1 MTRVWG
7 RSMRIRPASRHAYAA
22 LACALA
28 VGLATAPGVRAQSLV
43 EALSATYNSNPDL
56 LAARALL
63 RQTDETLA
71 QAVANWRP
79 KVVLSY
85 QYNKTQADSTPVIS
99 TNSSF
104 SLNGNTTLLQVTQP
118 IFRGGA
124 TVAATKTAQANI
136 QSQRAQ
142 LADTEQQVLLN
153 TITTYADLVRD
164 AGIVDARRNNVKV
177 LVQQLDATR
186 ERFRVGELTI
196 TDVSQ
201 AEARL
206 EGAKAD
212 LVQAEAQL
220 RIDEAAYQRVT
231 GQRPG
236 KVGDLPLWGAL
247 PVSEEESVAL
257 AMDANPRPLSAQNR
271 ITAAAYAV
279 NSAWAVLLP
288 QVQVVGLVQYQQELR
303 VPGDK
308 YYQYGVQLQ
317 ATVPIYQNGAEWSQV
332 RQAKELVGQRRNELD
347 SARRVAAQTVITF
360 WRQLDAARSRVV
372 SFEAQVKANEV
383 ALNGVRQEALVG
395 SRTTLDV
402 LNAEQELLN
411 AQVSLISARHDTQVA
426 YYGVLSGIGRL
437 TARSLGLPVEYYDE
451 EKYYNEVGSRWIG
464 DWGAGQSGPVVPPA
478 NTMNAAS
485 APAPAKA
492 AQGAQAP
499 TPASAPQQAVAP
511 GTTAP
516 ATQTPQPL
524 IPGQGMRR

>member
-1 MTRVWG
+1 
-7 RSMRIRPASRHAYAA
+7 MRIRPALWH
-22 LACALA
+22 ACAVSVCAVA
-28 VGLATAPGVRAQSLV
+28 VGLGTTSNAWSQSLV
-43 EALSATYNSNPDL
+43 DALSSTYNSNPAL
-56 LAARALL
+56 LAGRAIL

-79 KVVLSY
+79 KVTLSAE
-85 QYNKTQADSTPVIS
+85 YNKIEADSLTI
-99 TNSSF
+99 TRGNSYF
-104 SLNGNTTLLQVTQP
+104 LLNGRVTLLSVVQP
-118 IFRGGA
+118 IFRGGK
-124 TVAATKTAQANI
+124 TVADTKTAQANI
-136 QSQRAQ
+136 QAQRAT

-153 TITTYADLVRD
+153 AVTSYADLVRD
-164 AGIVDARRNNVKV
+164 LGIVEARKNNVLV

-212 LVQAEAQL
+212 LVQAEAQV

-236 KVGDLPLWGAL
+236 KMGDIPLWGAL
-247 PVSEEESVAL
+247 PSSEEESVAL
-257 AMDANPRPLSAQNR
+257 AMDASPRPVSAQNR
-271 ITAAAYAV
+271 ITAASYGV

-288 QVQVVGLVQYQQELR
+288 QVNLVAFMQYQQDQLVPNDQYYHYALR
-303 VPGDK
+303 
-308 YYQYGVQLQ
+308 LH
-317 ATVPIYQNGAEWSQV
+317 ATVPIYQHGSEWSQV

-347 SARRVAAQTVITF
+347 SARRLAAQTVITF
-360 WRQLDAARSRVV
+360 SRQLDASRSRIV

-411 AQVSLISARHDTQVA
+411 AQVSLISARHDVQVA

-437 TARSLGLPVEYYDE
+437 TARTLGLPVEYYDE
-451 EKYYNEVGSRWIG
+451 EKYYKEVGSRWIG
-464 DWGAGQSGPVVPPA
+464 DWSSGSGSNPAVPPA
-478 NTMNAAS
+478 AAAKAAAQGRPTRGP
-485 APAPAKA
+485 APAP
-492 AQGAQAP
+492 G
-499 TPASAPQQAVAP
+499 TQQ
-511 GTTAP
+511 
-516 ATQTPQPL
+516 
-524 IPGQGMRR
+524 